1 MGPSGVGG
9 VTRRLL
15 TLFGLSAALA
25 LPAAMM
31 GAPPALAYEGC
42 QDESGMTSSST
53 VVNGGDSFT
62 VTATIRDCNGS
73 GVEGEHVVFGT
84 DSGPRGCHASFD
96 PREVITDANG
106 VATTQVTLPSK
117 CPCQYTLSADDNRS
131 HIHLTTT
138 VRENGC
144 LPFTTAAAA
153 SKDVTLPG
161 QASGTPEGLLLGLAV
176 LLIVAATGMAI
187 RRRI

>member
-1 MGPSGVGG
+1 
-9 VTRRLL
+9 LL

-25 LPAAMM
+25 LPAAIT
-31 GAPPALAYEGC
+31 GASPALAYEGC
-42 QDESGMTSSST
+42 QDESDMTSSSA

-62 VTATIRDCNGS
+62 VTATIRDCNGN

-84 DSGPRGCHASFD
+84 ESGPRGCHASFD
-96 PREVITDANG
+96 PREVVTDANG
-106 VATTQVTLPSK
+106 VASTQATLPSK

-138 VRENGC
+138 VRESGC
-144 LPFTTAAAA
+144 LPFTIAAA
-153 SKDVTLPG
+153 SHAAPPPS
-161 QASGTPEGLLLGLAV
+161 APWTPYGALLGLAA
-176 LLIVAATGMAI
+176 LLILAATGVAI